1 MAEPTN
7 KGTEGTFECPKCH
20 AKRHIRRGEGTRCQ
34 TEGCDGIMIRTA
46 TTGGT
51 KKLLP
56 FIIGGVLLVSGI
68 AVGIT
73 HIALDNPPDP
83 PIKDT
88 LKTDTTKPKPPKPP
102 IDNYPDSFPYYVSY
116 GIYKGQTKNGY
127 AEGQGELIF
136 TERHLINNKDKMHR
150 RTAEKDWKIQGEFY
164 HGFFLFGDLYNEKGE
179 LVAVFHIGETINAE
193 SEYDEPLQPR
203 QTK

>member
-46 TTGGT
+46 GGST

-73 HIALDNPPDP
+73 HIASDNP
-83 PIKDT
+83 IEKKDS
-88 LKTDTTKPKPPKPP
+88 LKTDTTKPQPPKPP

-136 TERHLINNKDKMHR
+136 TERHLINNKDKMLK

-179 LVAVFHIGETINAE
+179 LVAVFHIGETNNAE
-193 SEYDEPLQPR
+193 SEYDEPLKPR
-203 QTK
+203 KTK